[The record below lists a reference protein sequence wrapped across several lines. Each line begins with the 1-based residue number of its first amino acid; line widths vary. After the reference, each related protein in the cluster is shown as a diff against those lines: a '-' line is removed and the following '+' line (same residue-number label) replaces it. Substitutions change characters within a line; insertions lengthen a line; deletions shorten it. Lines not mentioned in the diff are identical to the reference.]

1 MKQIKTLNK
10 VYNQKLSVEEAYQ
23 LLFNPKV
30 KLKRTHF
37 IKLKFRFRKHPIFTG
52 IFSIFTILPIPA
64 GIIKFFIKRQ
74 SVDNDFITNKDLIK
88 LITSKHVYIEV
99 DSEEAYL
106 NIKTL

>member
-23 LLFNPKV
+23 LLFNPKF